1 MKYNNLGGMIMN
13 FNQHCVLCTDN
24 ETCDRSHVYVV
35 QLDSEIAN
43 QKWFQEANPDYK
55 TSHSCLYVGKT
66 SHHPLCRLSMHENCL
81 VGDWEGK
88 QYECVCSRHN
98 SGLSACEL
106 GNRSSTKA
114 GKYMKGLLRHKIHK
128 KWNPIPDQL
137 ADEAEKK
144 LAESLRKKGYGV
156 WTN

>member
-1 MKYNNLGGMIMN
+1 MN
-13 FNQHCVLCTDN
+13 FSEHCALCTED
-24 ETCDRSHVYVV
+24 ETCERSHVYVI

-43 QKWFQEANPDYK
+43 EEWFQELNPNYK
-55 TSHSCLYVGKT
+55 TTHSCLYVGET

-88 QYECVCSRHN
+88 QYECVCSRYN
-98 SGLSACEL
+98 LGETACKI
-106 GNRSSTKA
+106 GNRSSKNA
-114 GKYMKGLLRHKIHK
+114 SKYMTGILRHKIHK

-137 ADEAEKK
+137 RKDAENR
-144 LAESLRKKGYGV
+144 LAEFLRMKGYGV